1 MTLESTP
8 GFSIGGMSHIL
19 ATVAVV
25 TILTPTW
32 SSHAFAQHQMPA
44 GMTHEEHLAQ
54 MKKDAELKA
63 RGAVAMGFDQ
73 DAAEHHFL
81 LFEDGGAID
90 VQAVRNDDT
99 ATRDAVRT
107 HLQEVA
113 REFANGNF
121 DKPFATHAETPD
133 GVPALRGLTGVVTYV
148 YEATPR
154 GGRVRISS
162 TDTTALAAIHAFI
175 RYQIVEHKTG
185 DPLTPR
191 KQ

>member
-1 MTLESTP
+1 MSQHFSTI
-8 GFSIGGMSHIL
+8 FL
-19 ATVAVV
+19 FALV
-25 TILTPTW
+25 TAASTQTT
-32 SSHAFAQHQMPA
+32 FAQHQMPA
-44 GMTHEEHLAQ
+44 GMTHEGHLAQ
-54 MKKDAELKA
+54 MKKEAELKA

-99 ATRDAVRT
+99 ATRDLVRT

-113 REFANGNF
+113 REFASGNF
-121 DKPFATHAETPD
+121 EKPFATHAETPD
-133 GVPALRGLTGVVTYV
+133 GVPELRGLKGVITYV

-162 TDTTALAAIHAFI
+162 SDAGAVAAIHEFI

-185 DPLTPR
+185 DPLTLR